1 MSTLRVTC
9 HRPST
14 ARRQAPNRF
23 VRERPKNRPG
33 QSVRGPVAR
42 QGFCPLVHTMRTAFV
57 PDVFSVA
64 EVARAAGV
72 PAAGVRTLL
81 GEGRI
86 RAIDADLIA
95 PRDAVRAV
103 RMLRG
108 MPAGLLERNLF
119 RPHAAPAR
127 APGRALAASGTLHA
141 AMLGVIALVTSMGLS
156 SAPRETPQRL
166 NLMRLVFLAIPGP
179 GGGGG
184 GGGLRQPAPPP
195 KAQVTGTRALK
206 SPVPPPRRVAP
217 KRPDPEPVR
226 TPPPPPVR
234 PQPVAAPV
242 DPPPAPTTPKPAPQ
256 VVAPVATV
264 AGDPRDRTGVLA
276 ESASTADSNGPGSGG
291 GAGTGHGTG
300 IGEGDGSGIGPGS
313 GGGTGGGPYRPG
325 SGILAPGLLR
335 EVKPDY
341 TEDARRRGIEGDV
354 VLEIIVRSDGGV
366 GSVKV
371 LQGLGAGLDERAI
384 GAVRQWRFSPA
395 RRLGTPVD
403 VVVEVAVE
411 FKLR

>member
-1 MSTLRVTC
+1 MTK
-9 HRPST
+9 T
-14 ARRQAPNRF
+14 A
-23 VRERPKNRPG
+23 V
-33 QSVRGPVAR
+33 
-42 QGFCPLVHTMRTAFV
+42 V

-72 PAAGVRTLL
+72 SAGDVRELVAQ
-81 GEGRI
+81 GRI
-86 RAIDADLIA
+86 GTIDGRFIA
-95 PRDAVRAV
+95 PADAVRAV
-103 RMLRG
+103 R
-108 MPAGLLERNLF
+108 LLGGVPTSVGERDLF
-119 RPHAAPAR
+119 RPHPVAAG
-127 APGRALAASGTLHA
+127 APGRALVASGTLHA
-141 AMLGVIALVTSMGLS
+141 AMLAVIALVTSMGLA
-156 SAPRETPQRL
+156 SAPRENPRL
-166 NLMRLVFLAIPGP
+166 LTAMRLVFVPTPGP

-184 GGGLRQPAPPP
+184 GGGLKQPAPPP
-195 KAQVTGTRALK
+195 KAEMKGTAVLK
-206 SPVPPPRRVAP
+206 SPVPRLRPVVA

-234 PQPVAAPV
+234 PRPVERPV
-242 DPPPAPTTPKPAPQ
+242 EPPPAPPAPAPTPQ

-264 AGDPRDRTGVLA
+264 AGDTRDRVGVLA

-300 IGEGDGSGIGPGS
+300 IGEGDGSGIGPGY

-325 SGILAPGLLR
+325 SGIVAPGLLR

-341 TEDARRRGIEGDV
+341 SEDARRRGIEGDV
-354 VLEIIVRSDGGV
+354 VLEIVVRSDGGV
-366 GSVKV
+366 GSVKI
-371 LQGLGAGLDERAI
+371 LQGLGAGLDQRAI
-384 GAVRQWRFSPA
+384 DAVRQWRFSPA